1 MYMDTILKY
10 KSIFGSIEDI
20 DMKNKIVTGYLSSFG
35 NKDYDDD
42 IILRGAYKKSIT
54 ERKNDIYF
62 LNQHDWKQ
70 PHGKFNVLEEREK
83 GLYFES
89 TPLIDTSYSMDALKL
104 YQAGIVKE
112 HSVGYQVMKEEY
124 SKNDQA
130 NIIKEIKLYEGSNVT
145 LGANSNTPF
154 TGFKS
159 YNLKQVNDQYKQIL
173 KAYRNGTFTD
183 ETFGLLDI
191 ALKQLQAQMFE
202 LGKKSL
208 ETTTADN
215 VTDIE
220 VKKPIIISTEKQIIN
235 DFLKNHK
242 WN

>member
-1 MYMDTILKY
+1 MDTILKY
-10 KSIFGSIEDI
+10 KSIFGSVKDI
-20 DMKNKIVTGYLSSFG
+20 DMKNKIVTGYLSSFD
-35 NKDYDDD
+35 NKDYDND
-42 IILRGAYKKSIT
+42 IILRGAYKKSIA

-70 PHGKFNVLEEREK
+70 PHGKFSVLEEREK

-89 TPLIDTSYSMDALKL
+89 TPMIDTSYSMDALKL

-145 LGANSNTPF
+145 LGANNNTPF

-173 KAYRNGTFTD
+173 KAFRNETFTD
-183 ETFGLLDI
+183 ETFGLLEI

-202 LGKKSL
+202 LGKQSL
-208 ETTTADN
+208 DTKTADI

-220 VKKPIIISTEKQIIN
+220 VKEPIIISTEKQIIN
-235 DFLKNHK
+235 EFLQTI
-242 WN
+242 

>member
-1 MYMDTILKY
+1 MNMDTILKY
-10 KSIFGSIEDI
+10 KSIFGSVKDI
-20 DMKNKIVTGYLSSFG
+20 DMKNKIVTGYLSSFD
-35 NKDYDDD
+35 NKDYDND
-42 IILRGAYKKSIT
+42 IILRGAYKKSIA

-62 LNQHDWKQ
+62 LNQHNWGQ
-70 PHGKFNVLEEREK
+70 PHGKFNVLEEQPQ

-89 TPLIDTSYSMDALKL
+89 TPMIDTTFSMDAMKL
-104 YQAGIVKE
+104 YEAGIVKE
-112 HSVGYQVMKEEY
+112 HSIGYQVVKSEF
-124 SKNDQA
+124 SKKDDA

-173 KAYRNGTFTD
+173 KAFRNETFTD
-183 ETFGLLDI
+183 ETFGLLEI

-202 LGKKSL
+202 LGKQSL
-208 ETTTADN
+208 ETKTADS

-220 VKKPIIISTEKQIIN
+220 VNKPIIISTEKQIIN
-235 DFLKNHK
+235 EFLQTI
-242 WN
+242 

>member
-1 MYMDTILKY
+1 MNMDTILKY
-10 KSIFGSIEDI
+10 KSIFGSVKDI
-20 DMKNKIVTGYLSSFG
+20 DMKNKIVTGYLSSFD
-35 NKDYDDD
+35 NKDYDND
-42 IILRGAYKKSIT
+42 IILRGAYKKSIA

-70 PHGKFNVLEEREK
+70 PHGKFSVLEEREK

-89 TPLIDTSYSMDALKL
+89 TPMIDTSYSMDALKL

-145 LGANSNTPF
+145 LGANNNTPF

-173 KAYRNGTFTD
+173 KAFRNETFTD
-183 ETFGLLDI
+183 ETFGLLEI

-220 VKKPIIISTEKQIIN
+220 VNKPIIISTEKQIIN
-235 DFLKNHK
+235 EFLQTI
-242 WN
+242 